1 MKTTKKLIESFSKT
15 ETMASYDFWRVLN
28 EIRADRGASHIEH
41 GNFLDRV
48 IDECNFSKSE
58 SFRVKNARGNAEV
71 EAYTMNRDHMILVG
85 MRESKIIRRQ
95 VLKWLRD
102 LSSMID
108 DLKQHKIDRCSA
120 ALNYKTQSDM
130 VKQVRDSE
138 GKETRFYHFSNEA
151 DLLNSFVL
159 GMPAAK
165 YRKVNGLDKT
175 DNLRDTLSTIQLE
188 CIAKLEMYNT
198 SFIAGGIDFE
208 TRKSMLDKIFM
219 RDFNERLINEH
230 ILIDA

>member
-15 ETMASYDFWRVLN
+15 ETMNSYEFWKVLN
-28 EIRADRGASHIEH
+28 KIRADRGASNVRH
-41 GNFLDRV
+41 NDFLSKLK
-48 IDECNFSKSE
+48 DECDDLEGYELFVPP
-58 SFRVKNARGNAEV
+58 RQGVEV
-71 EAYTMNRDHMILVG
+71 ETYMLNQDQMILVG
-85 MRESKIIRRQ
+85 MRESKCVRKR
-95 VLKWLRD
+95 VLQWLHE
-102 LSSMID
+102 LSGMVN
-108 DLKQHKIDRCSA
+108 DLKQRKIDRCNA

-165 YRKVNGLDKT
+165 YRKLNGLDKT

-208 TRKSMLDKIFM
+208 TRKEMLNNIFM
-219 RDFNERLINEH
+219 RDFNDRLIQEH
-230 ILIDA
+230 ILIEA

>member
-15 ETMASYDFWRVLN
+15 EKMNSYEFWKMLN
-28 EIRADRGASHIEH
+28 KIRADRGASHIRH
-41 GNFLDRV
+41 DDFLVKLR
-48 IDECNFSKSE
+48 DECDDLGVCEIFAHPQNKKE
-58 SFRVKNARGNAEV
+58 MKMYWLNQDQ
-71 EAYTMNRDHMILVG
+71 MLDVG
-85 MRESKIIRRQ
+85 MRESKAVRKKVREW
-95 VLKWLRD
+95 LKL
-102 LSSMID
+102 LTNEVVQ
-108 DLKQHKIDRCSA
+108 LKKRKVDRCNA

-130 VKQVRDSE
+130 VRQVRDSE

-165 YRKVNGLDKT
+165 YRKLNGLDKT

-198 SFIAGGIDFE
+198 SFIAGGLDFD
-208 TRKSMLDKIFM
+208 TRKNMLNKIFM
-219 RDFNERLINEH
+219 RDFNNRLIEEH
-230 ILIDA
+230 ILIEA